1 MRNKTLTLIAL
12 LWAFVGAVQAQSSIN
27 IFIASGGARTI
38 SYNIPFTG
46 IQDTTYS
53 ITTYFMVGSSGTA
66 WAMKNHI
73 VKATGVKQT
82 IVDTITDANSAN
94 TLISSD
100 TICVVARLKSVGV
113 IDTLSNTIC
122 GISVTDIPKIPKITA
137 VSAPY
142 VTANGS
148 GYLDA
153 NVETNASAIVSTWV
167 SLDSVGTYLSINKLA
182 DISIMA
188 NPNQPKITEPLGTC
202 PTGRCLWVRSE
213 IVNSAGKSSI
223 GPLKTNVYFPP
234 VPATC
239 EIDSVAPY
247 SNKFVVR
254 VKTVGAGLPTDGG
267 VEAQKAGTTTWYA
280 VSDTFHVSGVG
291 VQPSMVSTY
300 PVFQPETAY
309 FIRSWAYNGL
319 GTKSYSYVSP
329 QPYYTNKVD
338 NLGYLTITINKVIED
353 THGAV
358 DVTFTTTTANNT
370 TATMYI
376 KFSEDISLSP
386 ATIKGPYVVT
396 SSSDTRTEHI
406 VLSKSGKFWFTGFGM
421 DSKGVQIDSGNVLSV
436 LVHNW
441 SVGMD
446 INKDF
451 VNLQSEPGVQYQ
463 IIDMNGKVVADGIS
477 ENASKQINFIDLPT
491 GMYSC
496 ILTKDGYIQ
505 IGKIIK

>member
-1 MRNKTLTLIAL
+1 MRKIIIIIISAL
-12 LWAFVGAVQAQSSIN
+12 LGLVGASAQSSIN

-46 IQDTTYS
+46 IQDSSYI
-53 ITTYFMVGSSGTA
+53 ITTYYMVGSGGTA
-66 WAMKNHI
+66 WAMKNYM

-82 IVDTITDANSAN
+82 IVDTITDNNSAN
-94 TLISSD
+94 TLITSD
-100 TICVVARLKSVGV
+100 TICVVARLKSVGI

-137 VSAPY
+137 VLAPY

-213 IVNSAGKSSI
+213 IVNSAGKNSI

-247 SNKFVVR
+247 SNKFGVR
-254 VKTVGAGLPTDGG
+254 VKIVGAGLPTDGM
-267 VEAQKAGTTTWYA
+267 VEVQKVGTSTWYNL
-280 VSDTFHVSGVG
+280 SDTFHVSGVG
-291 VQPSMVSTY
+291 VQPSWVNTH
-300 PVFQPETAY
+300 PILQPETAY
-309 FIRSWAYNGL
+309 FIRSWVYNGL

-338 NLGYLTITINKVIED
+338 NLGYLTISINKVIED
-353 THGAV
+353 THGGIDA
-358 DVTFTTTTANNT
+358 TFTTTTANNT
-370 TATMYI
+370 TAAAYVKCSQSRNFTPSI
-376 KFSEDISLSP
+376 
-386 ATIKGPYVVT
+386 IKGPFTVNT
-396 SSSDTRTEHI
+396 SSDTRTEHLL
-406 VLSKSGKFWFTGFGM
+406 LSTPGTYFITGSVM
-421 DSKGVQIDSGNVLSV
+421 DSKGVQIDSSNVLTV
-436 LVHNW
+436 TVHNW
-441 SVGMD
+441 ALGIDPNGQYITSEMDGATFKLYD
-446 INKDF
+446 INGKLLKDELINANERI
-451 VNLQSEPGVQYQ
+451 NLSDFIKGTYIYTICLDSQ
-463 IIDMNGKVVADGIS
+463 IK
-477 ENASKQINFIDLPT
+477 T
-491 GMYSC
+491 
-496 ILTKDGYIQ
+496 
-505 IGKIIK
+505 GKITKF